1 MAEPAR
7 DSRDAPP
14 STSDRPDPRVRE
26 LLQDAVTA
34 LAGTER
40 PGQVVMAEAVTRAME
55 RGEHLVVQAGTGTGK
70 SLAYLVPAF
79 LHPGGGER
87 RPVVVATAT
96 LALQAQ
102 LVGRD
107 LPQLVD
113 AIEKR
118 LGRRPSYAILKGRHN
133 YACLHRVRD
142 GVPDEQGAL
151 VERVDTGPLG
161 RQVLTLRNWAKNEAQ
176 TGGNGDRDAA
186 PTHQDRAWAQVAV
199 SSRECLGAQR
209 CPYGDE
215 CFAERARE
223 RALAADVIVTN
234 HALLAIDALENVP
247 VLPDYDVAIVDEA
260 HELAARVTSTAS
272 AELAPG
278 MVQRAARR
286 ARSFCDD
293 GGEADPLEDAG
304 ETLRTALASAAL
316 GRVESLGGELA
327 AAVALVRDSARAAW
341 SAFPGEKKDP
351 GGDAEK
357 ESGRRQARAYVEQVR
372 DIADRIAAM
381 SPHDVVWVAERERGG
396 PELCVAPLS
405 VSGLLRVH
413 LMAERTCIL
422 TSATLK
428 LGGDFDAAA
437 RSVGLRPVD
446 RLPDP
451 PEGHEP
457 VGDQPTGDGPD
468 GERPEG
474 DRPEGDRPEG
484 DRPEGDRPEGDRP
497 DGDRSGRAA
506 GRHTGGENAEPGGA
520 STDPAAAAG
529 TDVVEPLPW
538 RALDVGSP
546 FDYGRQAILYVARRL
561 PPPGRGGISERT
573 LQELAQLMEASG
585 GGTLGLFSSRRAAQD
600 AAAAVRERLGLEVL
614 CQGEG
619 QLAELHRRFV
629 DEPRTSL
636 FGTLSLWQ
644 GLDVPGDTCQLVVI
658 DRIPFPRPDDPLA
671 SARQR
676 AVDEAGGNGFMAV
689 AATHAALLLAQ
700 GVGRLIRRSSDRGV
714 VAVLDPRLVTARYG
728 GFLRASLP
736 PMWFTPDRDVA
747 VGALQRLRAARDA

>member
-14 STSDRPDPRVRE
+14 STSDRPDLRVRE
-26 LLQDAVTA
+26 LLQDAVSA

-40 PGQVVMAEAVTRAME
+40 PGQLVMADAVARAMG
-55 RGEHLVVQAGTGTGK
+55 RREHLVVQAGTGTGK

-79 LHPGGGER
+79 LHAGGAER

-151 VERVDTGPLG
+151 IERVDTGPLG

-176 TGGNGDRDAA
+176 NGGNGDRDAA

-209 CPYGDE
+209 CPYGEE
-215 CFAERARE
+215 CFAERGRE

-247 VLPDYDVAIVDEA
+247 VLPDYDVAIIDEA

-278 MVQRAARR
+278 VVQRAARR
-286 ARSFCDD
+286 ARAFCD
-293 GGEADPLEDAG
+293 GGEADPLDDAG
-304 ETLRTALASAAL
+304 ETLRTALAGAAL
-316 GRVESLGGELA
+316 GRVETLGGELA
-327 AAVALVRDSARAAW
+327 AAVALVRDTARTTW
-341 SAFPGEKKDP
+341 SAFPSEKKE
-351 GGDAEK
+351 GDAEK

-381 SPHDVVWVAERERGG
+381 SPHDVVWVAERDRGG

-405 VSGLLRVH
+405 VAGLLRVH
-413 LMAERTCIL
+413 LMAERTCVL
-422 TSATLK
+422 TSATLR

-446 RLPDP
+446 RLPDAEAETEADAETEAAG
-451 PEGHEP
+451 EG
-457 VGDQPTGDGPD
+457 DA
-468 GERPEG
+468 
-474 DRPEGDRPEG
+474 DRPE
-484 DRPEGDRPEGDRP
+484 
-497 DGDRSGRAA
+497 A
-506 GRHTGGENAEPGGA
+506 GGK
-520 STDPAAAAG
+520 
-529 TDVVEPLPW
+529 DVVEPLPW

-546 FDYGRQAILYVARRL
+546 FDYPRQAILYVARRL

-573 LQELAQLMEASG
+573 LQELSELMDAAG

-600 AAAAVRERLGLEVL
+600 AAATIRERLGLEVL

-728 GFLRASLP
+728 AFLRASLP

-747 VGALQRLRAARDA
+747 VGALQRLRTARDA

>member
-1 MAEPAR
+1 
-7 DSRDAPP
+7 
-14 STSDRPDPRVRE
+14 VRE

-40 PGQVVMAEAVTRAME
+40 PGQLVMADAVARAME

-79 LHPGGGER
+79 LHAGGAER

-107 LPQLVD
+107 LPQLAD
-113 AIEKR
+113 SIEKR

-176 TGGNGDRDAA
+176 AGGTGDRDAA

-223 RALAADVIVTN
+223 RALASDVIVTN

-286 ARSFCDD
+286 ARPFCE

-304 ETLRTALASAAL
+304 ETLRTALASARL

-327 AAVALVRDSARAAW
+327 AAVALVRDSARSAW
-341 SAFPGEKKDP
+341 SAFPGEKKEP
-351 GGDAEK
+351 GADAEK

-405 VSGLLRVH
+405 VAGLLRVH
-413 LMAERTCIL
+413 LMAERTCVL

-451 PEGHEP
+451 PESQEWESGLP
-457 VGDQPTGDGPD
+457 AGDQPAGESAEQGD
-468 GERPEG
+468 
-474 DRPEGDRPEG
+474 
-484 DRPEGDRPEGDRP
+484 
-497 DGDRSGRAA
+497 
-506 GRHTGGENAEPGGA
+506 NAETSAEPSEVGGK
-520 STDPAAAAG
+520 
-529 TDVVEPLPW
+529 DVVEPLPW

-573 LQELAQLMEASG
+573 LQELTQLMEASG

-600 AAAAVRERLGLEVL
+600 AAATVRERLGLDVL

-747 VGALQRLRAARDA
+747 VGALRRLLAARDA